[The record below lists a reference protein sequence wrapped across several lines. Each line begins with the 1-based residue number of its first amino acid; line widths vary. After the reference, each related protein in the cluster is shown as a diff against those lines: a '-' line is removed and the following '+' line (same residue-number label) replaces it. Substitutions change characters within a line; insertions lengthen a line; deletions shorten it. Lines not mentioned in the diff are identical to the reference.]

1 MAILITGSAG
11 FVALNVA
18 ENLLAAGRDVIGLDR
33 IALPDRARRGFAA
46 LPGRFT
52 LIGGSILSA
61 ADLSR
66 AMTIAPIEA
75 VIHCAVI
82 TAGSHARKPIRDH
95 RRGERPGR
103 GGHHDGGGA
112 TRSFLASS
120 IRVPA
125 RSMVLPRETC
135 R

>member
-1 MAILITGSAG
+1 MAILITGAAG

-18 ENLLAAGRDVIGLDR
+18 EYLLAAGRDVIGLDR
-33 IALPDRARRGFAA
+33 IALPDRASRGFAA

-82 TAGSHARKPIRDH
+82 TAGSSREKADPETIVAVNVEGAVVTLMAAARR
-95 RRGERPGR
+95 
-103 GGHHDGGGA
+103 
-112 TRSFLASS
+112 
-120 IRVPA
+120 
-125 RSMVLPRETC
+125 
-135 R
+135 